1 MEPKYYVVFI
11 GKKRGVFF
19 DTWDNVE
26 TLTKGF
32 SYGKAKRYKSEEL
45 ARKAYGDYRGLHAN
59 IKKVRFFCNYRSI
72 DFKNKTTARIA
83 YGIYRGENTK
93 IKKVDG
99 KCKY

>member
-11 GKKRGVFF
+11 GKERGIYF
-19 DTWDNVE
+19 DIWDNVE

-32 SYGKAKRYKSEEL
+32 SGGKAKKYKSEDL

-59 IKKVRFFCNYRSI
+59 IKKVRDFCNYHDL
-72 DFKNKTTARIA
+72 DFKNITAARIS